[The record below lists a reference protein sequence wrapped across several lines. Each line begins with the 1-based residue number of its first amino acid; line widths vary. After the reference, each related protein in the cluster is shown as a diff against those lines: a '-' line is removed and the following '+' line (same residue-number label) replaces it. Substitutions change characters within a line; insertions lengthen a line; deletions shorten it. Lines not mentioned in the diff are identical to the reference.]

1 MSDKSTTET
10 RTQELIEL
18 EHAFWNAMK
27 LRDGKAAGKL
37 TDQTALVVGPQGVG
51 EIDREKMT
59 EMVDTAKWKLERF
72 EMDPKKLKVKM
83 ISDDVALVAYE
94 VTERVVLP
102 GGEEKRLTAYDS
114 SVWVRKLGRWVC
126 AMHTETP
133 SGDPWGTPPKA
144 MHA

>member
-1 MSDKSTTET
+1 MSDNSTTDA

-27 LRDGKAAGKL
+27 LRDGKAVGKL
-37 TDQTALVVGPQGVG
+37 TDQTALVVGPQGIG
-51 EIDREKMT
+51 EVDRAQMT
-59 EMVDTAKWKLERF
+59 EMVDTAKWRLERF
-72 EMDPKKLKVKM
+72 DMDPKKLKVKM

-94 VTERVVLP
+94 VDERVVLP
-102 GGEEKRLTAYDS
+102 GGESKRLTAYDS

-126 AMHTETP
+126 AMHTETLP
-133 SGDPWGTPPKA
+133 GDPWGRAPSE